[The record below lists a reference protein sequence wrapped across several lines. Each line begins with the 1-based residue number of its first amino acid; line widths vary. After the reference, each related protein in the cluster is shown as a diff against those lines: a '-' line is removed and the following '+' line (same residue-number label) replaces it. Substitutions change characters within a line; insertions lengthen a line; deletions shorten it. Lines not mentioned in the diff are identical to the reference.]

1 MPLISGDAA
10 PTFELPGVTFTG
22 LASPSRGS
30 TQTCVWT
37 LAVDPGVVGE
47 PHHLDQEEVF
57 VAIKGAAVATV
68 DGEELPL
75 RAGDALVVPP
85 GTSFSIGNPHAEPFV
100 AVAVLPVGGQASW
113 GDGQY
118 FTPPWVA

>member
-1 MPLISGDAA
+1 MPLIPAAAA
-10 PTFELPGVTFTG
+10 PTFELPGITFTG

-37 LAVDPGVVGE
+37 LALDPGMTGA

-57 VAIKGAAVATV
+57 VAVEGEAVATV

-75 RAGDALVVPP
+75 RPGDGLVVPAR
-85 GTSFSIGNPHAEPFV
+85 TSFSISNPNASRFV

-118 FTPPWVA
+118 FTPPWAA